1 MIASLLLTVASAT
14 QAAPTTAPSADDIL
28 GQLKAL
34 TPPPVDQ
41 SRMNDRAYVESY
53 AKAANEYEHKRGNL
67 TRELFANFPDNP
79 QSMKLMS
86 ELWIR
91 TAQEGEP
98 QQVLDETARL
108 LGNTTD
114 PGKRADLLFVRAF
127 STLILDK
134 SDAANPA
141 IAEFVSAA
149 PKDPRGGQL
158 LFALARAEQDPQK
171 KNATYRRVIDQYPLT
186 QFGKMA
192 QGLIRQTNAVGKPFD
207 LTFTDAISGK
217 EISLQKDL
225 KGKVVV
231 IDFWA
236 TWCGPCVGEMPK
248 NKEIYSQYKDK
259 GVEFIGVSLDQPAP
273 EGLNA
278 LKTFIAKNEI
288 PWPQYFEGKGWDSD
302 FSAGWGINSIPTM
315 FVIDKQGKLASVSAR
330 GQLETLIPKLL
341 AAPMD

>member
-1 MIASLLLTVASAT
+1 
-14 QAAPTTAPSADDIL
+14 
-28 GQLKAL
+28 
-34 TPPPVDQ
+34 
-41 SRMNDRAYVESY
+41 
-53 AKAANEYEHKRGNL
+53 
-67 TRELFANFPDNP
+67 
-79 QSMKLMS
+79 
-86 ELWIR
+86 
-91 TAQEGEP
+91 
-98 QQVLDETARL
+98 
-108 LGNTTD
+108 
-114 PGKRADLLFVRAF
+114 
-127 STLILDK
+127 
-134 SDAANPA
+134 
-141 IAEFVSAA
+141 
-149 PKDPRGGQL
+149 
-158 LFALARAEQDPQK
+158 
-171 KNATYRRVIDQYPLT
+171 
-186 QFGKMA
+186 MA